1 MKRLFDIDPLSGVK
15 RYFHY
20 DELTDEATL
29 TAEQDVTKVLE
40 DAKRRRN
47 NFTKLDRWGD
57 GKVVASV
64 PLSIYYEWMREG
76 KDRDDAFLRRWLND
90 PDNSGF
96 RIFEGRV

>member
-47 NFTKLDRWGD
+47 SFSKLDRWGD

-64 PLSIYYEWMREG
+64 PLSIYYEWMRDG
-76 KDRDDAFLRRWLND
+76 KDRDTAFLRKWLND
-90 PDNSGF
+90 PENSGF